1 MKLNICFF
9 KINDPPTNSQT
20 PKCWSQGFRRY
31 PAPCLAGSMLVGV
44 RIINDNHPMYTQRSM
59 NHWSPITLLIRF
71 VIPMI
76 HQCPFVTHVR
86 SPQKHTK
93 NWSTGTH
100 EPRPF
105 QEDLRFLRGFPI
117 FCHQNISVWDIFIYF
132 PKVSESLWVSSRG
145 KGERTRVEGRGG
157 LFGALAHWSHGGF
170 FKVGESVSTGS
181 KW

>member
-1 MKLNICFF
+1 MDEYTYCAHYYPLLPRSSKDYLDFFQWIFNVSTVFFFSGKNNTMRYIMKLNICFF

-93 NWSTGTH
+93 SWSTGTH

-105 QEDLRFLRGFPI
+105 QE
-117 FCHQNISVWDIFIYF
+117 
-132 PKVSESLWVSSRG
+132 ES
-145 KGERTRVEGRGG
+145 
-157 LFGALAHWSHGGF
+157 
-170 FKVGESVSTGS
+170 
-181 KW
+181 